1 MAQEK
6 MPIIDPTGRADGDH
20 VYWDATAGVHKYE
33 APGAGGGA
41 GGLIGIQRF
50 STAGSYTYT
59 PTAGTNAI
67 IIELVG
73 GGGGGSACVSAG
85 GSAVAVGGGGGGGA
99 WLRKRLTAD
108 FSGATVVVGAKG
120 AKGASG
126 ANNSGGAGT
135 ASTFTDTNASP
146 TTYTAGG
153 GAGGVT
159 RGGGPVQLT
168 PSAAGGTASGGD
180 DNVDGGYGD
189 MGIGFGGPFYAK
201 GGGGGASRYSP
212 GAKATHVAANPGQG
226 AGTNANGYG
235 GGGSGAV
242 VVGSGSTQA
251 GGDGSVGLVI
261 VWEYA

>member
-1 MAQEK
+1 

-41 GGLIGIQRF
+41 GGLIGVQRF
-50 STAGSYTYT
+50 TTAGSYTYT
-59 PTAGTNAI
+59 PTSGTNAI

-85 GSAVAVGGGGGGGA
+85 ASAVAVGGGG
-99 WLRKRLTAD
+99 
-108 FSGATVVVGAKG
+108 
-120 AKGASG
+120 
-126 ANNSGGAGT
+126 
-135 ASTFTDTNASP
+135 
-146 TTYTAGG
+146 GG